1 MFGRITDRMIVM
13 SRYANDAVTYA
24 PLYIHSF
31 RLIAAQK
38 LVDAEKF
45 NIRYTS
51 PDQIDNTPDK
61 LRWYRYQ
68 KGLLQ
73 KEVAAA
79 IGVDRSTYCGYE
91 EGEHDY
97 YPISMMDKLAEL
109 FDVSIIS
116 LLDEYNLFLY
126 YGQGTQIKMM
136 REMRQMTVREYAQ
149 HLGIYAAN
157 LKRWENDEVRITKK
171 SWAKLREIG

>member
-1 MFGRITDRMIVM
+1 M
-13 SRYANDAVTYA
+13 SRHANDVVTYA
-24 PLYIHSF
+24 PFYIHSF
-31 RLIAAQK
+31 RLIAAHK

-51 PDQIDNTPDK
+51 PTQIDNTPDK

-73 KEVAAA
+73 KEVAAT

-97 YPISMMDKLAEL
+97 YPMPMMNKLAEL
-109 FDVSIIS
+109 FGVSVTS

-126 YGQGTQIKMM
+126 YGQGKQIKMM
-136 REMRQMTVREYAQ
+136 RELRQMTIREYAQ
-149 HLGIYAAN
+149 HLGIYASN
-157 LKRWENDEVRITKK
+157 LKRWENDEMRITKK
-171 SWAKLREIG
+171 SWARLCEIG

>member
-1 MFGRITDRMIVM
+1 MIVM
-13 SRYANDAVTYA
+13 SRHANDAVAYA

-97 YPISMMDKLAEL
+97 YPIPMMEKLAKL
-109 FDVSIIS
+109 FDVSLIS

-126 YGQGTQIKMM
+126 YGQGAQVKMI
-136 REMRQMTVREYAQ
+136 RELQGMTSREFAQ
-149 HLGIYAAN
+149 HLGVYTAN
-157 LKRWENDEVRITKK
+157 LRQWETDKVRITKK
-171 SWAKLREIG
+171 SWEKLQAIG

>member
-1 MFGRITDRMIVM
+1 MFGRTTDRMIIM
-13 SRYANDAVTYA
+13 SRYANEVVTYA

-38 LVDAEKF
+38 MVDAEKF

-51 PDQIDNTPDK
+51 PTQIDNTPDK

-73 KEVAAA
+73 KEVATYVG
-79 IGVDRSTYCGYE
+79 IDRVTYSRYE
-91 EGEHDY
+91 EGECDY
-97 YPISMMDKLAEL
+97 YPIPMMDKLAEL
-109 FDVSIIS
+109 FDVSVVS

-136 REMRQMTVREYAQ
+136 RELREMSIRQYAQ
-149 HLGIYAAN
+149 QLGIHAAN

-171 SWAKLREIG
+171 SWKKLQEIG